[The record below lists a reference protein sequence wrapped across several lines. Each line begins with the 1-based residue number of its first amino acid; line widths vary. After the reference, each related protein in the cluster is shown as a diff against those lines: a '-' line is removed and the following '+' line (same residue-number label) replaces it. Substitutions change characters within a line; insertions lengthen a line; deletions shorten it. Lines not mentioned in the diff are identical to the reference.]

1 MFFAV
6 FFHFMPSAKLDIFQQ
21 PGNNG
26 ALVARLAGK
35 LGLETVSTFLQQMR
49 QVEADKVV
57 LDMGGVTFLDSA
69 GVGGL
74 VQLFVYRRGKSQTL
88 HVANLTV
95 QGTAIMQVAGL
106 TKLLPTFAT
115 VEEASV

>member
-1 MFFAV
+1 MLFAV
-6 FFHFMPSAKLDIFQQ
+6 FFDFMHPAKLDIFQQ
-21 PGNNG
+21 PGGNG
-26 ALVARLAGK
+26 AIIARLIGK
-35 LGLETVSTFLQQMR
+35 LGVETVSTFLQQLR

-74 VQLFVYRRGKSQTL
+74 VQLFVYRRGKSKTL

>member
-1 MFFAV
+1 
-6 FFHFMPSAKLDIFQQ
+6 LDIFQE

-26 ALVARLAGK
+26 AVVARLAGK
-35 LGLETVSTFLQQMR
+35 LNVETVGSFLQELR
-49 QVEADKVV
+49 TVDAEKLV
-57 LDMGGVTFLDSA
+57 LDMGAITFMDSA

-74 VQLFVYRRGKSQTL
+74 VQLFVSRRGKSKRL

-106 TKLLPTFAT
+106 NKLLPTFAT